1 MASSVGLRGAHRL
14 RLLTISNPKVQKGMA
29 KGYMTAILH
38 LAPAWTS
45 GHYNTCAGHTKECA
59 EGCLFFAGRGAMF
72 KVQQARIKRTL
83 MFYQQR
89 QEFIALLLED
99 IRIFVE
105 AAIAA
110 GYIPVIRLNGTSD
123 IRWELLGI
131 IDKWPDIQF
140 YDYTKL
146 CNRKNL
152 PANYHLTFSFSGYNL
167 EDCKQALDNGMSVAV
182 PFLNTPP
189 AVWLDH
195 KVVDGDADDLRFLGD
210 GPCIVA
216 LKAKGRLR
224 NDPTSVF
231 LGDNHDV

>member
-1 MASSVGLRGAHRL
+1 MVSSVGLRGAHRL
-14 RLLTISNPKVQKGMA
+14 RLLTIRNPKVQKGMA

-45 GHYNTCAGHTKECA
+45 GIYNTCAGHTQECA
-59 EGCLFFAGRGAMF
+59 EGCLFFAGRGAMSN
-72 KVQQARIKRTL
+72 VQQARIKRTL

-99 IRIFVE
+99 IRIFVA

-123 IRWELLGI
+123 IRWESLGI

-152 PANYHLTFSFSGYNL
+152 PANYHLTFSFSGYNFG
-167 EDCKQALDNGMSVAV
+167 DCKQALDNGMSVAV
-182 PFLNTPP
+182 PFLNKPP